1 MKRNSID
8 TITSLSTNTKT
19 TYLETYIKTSLK
31 KNKSLK
37 NKTLNIFN
45 SSEKDSHND
54 YSSSKDSI
62 SFSSNAENSSNNSN
76 SKMELSKV
84 SSINKHKK
92 ISKLPY
98 YLKNKED
105 SKLNYIN
112 RYIKSKK
119 LPKYS
124 SDFLGIKLKQ
134 DINFPNLKIF
144 SKKNKRNLDLS
155 AQKKVNRKCFYLN
168 RDNNYISFGLYL
180 DRDIIDNNKELNK
193 ELIEAEN
200 DMDCDT
206 DSENINSGIN
216 TCLYDIKNAISQV
229 EKNINS
235 ISYIKKKKAYFFS

>member
-1 MKRNSID
+1 MKRSSIN
-8 TITSLSTNTKT
+8 TKTSLSTNTKT

-62 SFSSNAENSSNNSN
+62 SFSSNAENSSNYSN
-76 SKMELSKV
+76 SKIELSKV

-105 SKLNYIN
+105 LKLKYIN
-112 RYIKSKK
+112 KYIKSKK

-124 SDFLGIKLKQ
+124 SDSLGIKLKQ

-144 SKKNKRNLDLS
+144 SKKKKRNMDLS
-155 AQKKVNRKCFYLN
+155 AQKKLNRKCFYLN
-168 RDNNYISFGLYL
+168 RDNSYFSFGLYF
-180 DRDIIDNNKELNK
+180 DRDIIDNSKELNK
-193 ELIEAEN
+193 ELIEADN
-200 DMDCDT
+200 DMDCDS
-206 DSENINSGIN
+206 DDENINSGIN
-216 TCLYDIKNAISQV
+216 TCLFDIKNAIFEVKKS
-229 EKNINS
+229 INS
-235 ISYIKKKKAYFFS
+235 IYYIKKNNVYLFS